1 MLKCPILLFMLL
13 RARWIPSS
21 LVFTNAD
28 TDIFDAFVPPPP
40 VNIIHPKPAANL
52 ASYNIEHYSL
62 LILLHNL
69 LAFATDVREESILFT
84 VLSIAT
90 VKCIFS

>member
-1 MLKCPILLFMLL
+1 MLL

-52 ASYNIEHYSL
+52 AAYNIKHYSL
-62 LILLHNL
+62 LIVLQNL
-69 LAFATDVREESILFT
+69 LAFTMNVREQSVLFT
-84 VLSIAT
+84 VLCINAM
-90 VKCIFS
+90 KCILC